1 MTYKFAFEKR
11 DYARID
17 KLTNAETFYDEAR
30 KLVKNVKV
38 VMKWKVRI
46 SLLVATI

>member
-17 KLTNAETFYDEAR
+17 KLNKLINTETFYDDVR
-30 KLVKNVKV
+30 KLVKNVKSDH
-38 VMKWKVRI
+38 RI
-46 SLLVATI
+46 KS